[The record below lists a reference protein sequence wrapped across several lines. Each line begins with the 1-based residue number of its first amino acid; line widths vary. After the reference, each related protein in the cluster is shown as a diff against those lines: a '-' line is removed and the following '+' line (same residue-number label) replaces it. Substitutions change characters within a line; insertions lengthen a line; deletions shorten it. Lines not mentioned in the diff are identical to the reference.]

1 MNLFNLKA
9 TLAMDSTDYDRG
21 IDTAEKKVGGLKS
34 TITKLGI
41 GATVA
46 GIGKA
51 AIGVGMDFEAGMSQ
65 VAATMGISSDAVRRN
80 EGDFKLLSDAAKEAG
95 STTQFSATQSAEAL
109 NYLALAGND
118 AQTSVS
124 LLPTVLNAAA
134 AGGLELGYASD
145 LITDSMSAL
154 GLETKDTTTF
164 VDQLTMTSQKSN
176 TSMGQLGEAILT
188 VGGTAKKLKG
198 GTVELNTVLGML
210 ADEGLKGSQAGTA
223 LRNVI
228 LSLAAPTNTAAKELK
243 KLGVSAYDSKGNFRS
258 LDDIFIDLNKSTE
271 DLSESAKNQAF
282 TKIFNKND
290 LKAVE
295 TMLASC
301 GGRFDELS
309 GAIENSA
316 GAAEKTAKTMN
327 TNLKGALITLESA
340 LSGMGIEIYERFFKE
355 TLTNAVNTA
364 SESVQNLIKAF
375 KEGKL
380 DKTLI
385 AIGSAL
391 AGIITHISIMKGYAL
406 ATSVLSIGK
415 SLLTAASMV
424 KSFSGALALL
434 KAGMMAMGGPVTL
447 IVAGIS
453 AVVAGI
459 VYLWNTSDGF
469 RNFWIGLWEDIKKVT
484 TKSVEA
490 VGKFFTETLPKAFE
504 NAMKFIKE
512 NWQGLLLTLVAGPVG
527 IFKLFYD
534 NSEKFRN
541 KVNEVVGNVKD
552 YFVKMGEGISKTF
565 NSIKQWTVDTWNSF
579 KQNIREAVASVHE
592 SLVKF
597 STKVWEFFYVT
608 IPNAIQKGIEVV
620 SKFFLETLPNTV
632 SAGIEAVKTF
642 LSNLPIYIG
651 KLLGFIGGLVIRGVV
666 VVIQAIT
673 ETWTKVVEFFKNL
686 PNMIKEGLETAYNN
700 IVQWA
705 TDTWN
710 SITQWATNTWNT
722 FTQWCSDTW
731 TSISQWCSDTWNS
744 FTQWCSDTWNS
755 IIQWGKDTYN
765 SIVQWG
771 KDTWESFKQWT
782 KNTIETVTNWGRD
795 MWSKAKET
803 GKNFVN
809 SIVTFFSELPGKVK
823 TWFNNTIQKAVQW
836 KNDMINKAKET
847 GKAFGDW
854 LKTSL
859 QNLPNQM
866 MTIGRDIVRGVWQG
880 IVNMKNTFMNNVK
893 SFFGGIVDGAKSA
906 LGIHSPSREMRDEV
920 GKWIPAGVEVGI
932 KREMPKLNETVQDE
946 FNNLSNI
953 NVPIP
958 RISNENNQLNNS
970 NNARNTV
977 IEVPLNLD
985 GVEIARAIIEP
996 FKLIEGDYER
1006 SHNVKFAY

>member
-118 AQTSVS
+118 AQTSVG

-154 GLETKDTTTF
+154 GLKTKDTATF

-198 GTVELNTVLGML
+198 GTVELNTVLGIL

-228 LSLAAPTNTAAKELK
+228 LSLAAPTDTASKELK
-243 KLGVSAYDSKGNFRS
+243 KLGVNAYDANGNFKS
-258 LDDIFIDLNKSTE
+258 LDTIFTELLHST
-271 DLSESAKNQAF
+271 DNLSESAKNQAF

-295 TMLASC
+295 TLLANT

-309 GAIENSA
+309 GAIENSE
-316 GAAEKTAKTMN
+316 GAAKKTAKTMN
-327 TNLKGALITLESA
+327 TNLKGAITTLSSSLE
-340 LSGMGIEIYERFFKE
+340 GMGIAIFEKFKE
-355 TLTNAVNTA
+355 PLTKAVNTA
-364 SESVQNLIKAF
+364 ATAIQNLIKAF
-375 KEGKL
+375 NEGKL

-391 AGIITHISIMKGYAL
+391 AGVVTYMGIMKGYAI
-406 ATSVLSIGK
+406 ATSILGVAKGLI
-415 SLLTAASMV
+415 AAVSMV
-424 KSFSGALALL
+424 KSLSGAMAILNTVLLANPI
-434 KAGMMAMGGPVTL
+434 GL
-447 IVAGIS
+447 IVGAIG
-453 AVVAGI
+453 ALVAAF

-469 RNFWIGLWEDIKKVT
+469 RNFWIEVWNNIKEFTGTAIETIKN
-484 TKSVEA
+484 
-490 VGKFFTETLPKAFE
+490 FFTQTIPQAIDNMILWFQTLPTR
-504 NAMKFIKE
+504 I
-512 NWQGLLLTLVAGPVG
+512 
-527 IFKLFYD
+527 
-534 NSEKFRN
+534 SEWLQQT
-541 KVNEVVGNVKD
+541 
-552 YFVKMGEGISKTF
+552 I
-565 NSIKQWTVDTWNSF
+565 
-579 KQNIREAVASVHE
+579 
-592 SLVKF
+592 
-597 STKVWEFFYVT
+597 TKVGE
-608 IPNAIQKGIEVV
+608 
-620 SKFFLETLPNTV
+620 
-632 SAGIEAVKTF
+632 
-642 LSNLPIYIG
+642 
-651 KLLGFIGGLVIRGVV
+651 
-666 VVIQAIT
+666 
-673 ETWTKVVEFFKNL
+673 
-686 PNMIKEGLETAYNN
+686 
-700 IVQWA
+700 
-705 TDTWN
+705 
-710 SITQWATNTWNT
+710 WATNMWNKAIETGTNFLTGIITWFQELPNKIYYWLGYAIGYVVAWSIDMWNKAIETGQKFIEGIVTWFQQLPTKIKTWFDNT
-722 FTQWCSDTW
+722 VQKASEWLSSMKTKAVETGTQF
-731 TSISQWCSDTWNS
+731 I
-744 FTQWCSDTWNS
+744 
-755 IIQWGKDTYN
+755 N
-765 SIVQWG
+765 SIVGWFQ
-771 KDTWESFKQWT
+771 QLPT
-782 KNTIETVTNWGRD
+782 KI
-795 MWSKAKET
+795 
-803 GKNFVN
+803 
-809 SIVTFFSELPGKVK
+809 K
-823 TWFNNTIQKAVQW
+823 TWFDKTMLRVENFKT
-836 KNDMINKAKET
+836 DMINKAKET
-847 GKAFGDW
+847 GREFGKW
-854 LKTSL
+854 LENTLKE
-859 QNLPNQM
+859 LPNKM
-866 MTIGRDIVRGVWQG
+866 KEIGKNIVQGVWKG
-880 IVNMKNTFMNNVK
+880 ITNAKDWFMGNVK
-893 SFFGGIVDGAKSA
+893 SFFGGIVDGAKAA

>member
-65 VAATMGISSDAVRRN
+65 VAATMGISSDAIKRN

-118 AQTSVS
+118 AETSVS

-188 VGGTAKKLKG
+188 VGGTAKKLQG
-198 GTVELNTVLGML
+198 GTVELNTALGIL
-210 ADEGLKGSQAGTA
+210 ADSGIKGADGGTA

-228 LSLAAPTNTAAKELK
+228 LSLAAPTDTAAKELK
-243 KLGVSAYDSKGNFRS
+243 KLGVNAYDANGNFRS
-258 LDDIFIDLNKSTE
+258 LDDIFIDLNKSTNG
-271 DLSESAKNQAF
+271 LSEAAKNQAF
-282 TKIFNKND
+282 TKIFNKTD

-295 TMLASC
+295 ALLANA

-309 GAIENSA
+309 GAIEQSG
-316 GAAEKTAKTMN
+316 GAAEETAKTMN
-327 TNLKGALITLESA
+327 SNLKGAFTELNSA
-340 LSGMGIEIYERFFKE
+340 LEGAGIAIYEKFKE
-355 TLTNAVNTA
+355 PITNAVKTA
-364 SESVQNLIKAF
+364 TEWIQKLIKAF
-375 KEGKL
+375 NEGKL
-380 DKTLI
+380 DQTLI

-391 AGIITHISIMKGYAL
+391 SGIVTYMLIMKGLNIISAVTTI
-406 ATSVLSIGK
+406 AKSVFGVLKSI
-415 SLLTAASMV
+415 
-424 KSFSGALALL
+424 KSFSGALGLL
-434 KAGMMAMGGPVTL
+434 KGALAAMGGPVTL
-447 IVAGIS
+447 VVLGIS
-453 AVVAGI
+453 ALVAAF
-459 VYLWNTSDGF
+459 VYLWNTSEEF
-469 RNFWIGLWEDIKKVT
+469 RNFWINMWNNIKDFT
-484 TKSVEA
+484 GNAIEA
-490 VGKFFTETLPKAFE
+490 IKNFFT
-504 NAMKFIKE
+504 
-512 NWQGLLLTLVAGPVG
+512 Q
-527 IFKLFYD
+527 
-534 NSEKFRN
+534 
-541 KVNEVVGNVKD
+541 
-552 YFVKMGEGISKTF
+552 
-565 NSIKQWTVDTWNSF
+565 
-579 KQNIREAVASVHE
+579 
-592 SLVKF
+592 
-597 STKVWEFFYVT
+597 T
-608 IPNAIQKGIEVV
+608 IPQAIDNMILWFQE
-620 SKFFLETLPNTV
+620 LPTRI
-632 SAGIEAVKTF
+632 SEW
-642 LSNLPIYIG
+642 LQ
-651 KLLGFIGGLVIRGVV
+651 
-666 VVIQAIT
+666 QAIT
-673 ETWTKVVEFFKNL
+673 KVGEWATNMWNKAIETGTNFINAIVEFFSTL
-686 PNMIKEGLETAYNN
+686 PAKIGYFISFALVSVVKWGVDMWNKAVETGQKFIEGIVTWFQQLPTKIKTWFDNTVQKASEWLSNMKTKAVETGTQF
-700 IVQWA
+700 I
-705 TDTWN
+705 N
-710 SITQWATNTWNT
+710 SITTW
-722 FTQWCSDTW
+722 FQ
-731 TSISQWCSDTWNS
+731 QLP
-744 FTQWCSDTWNS
+744 
-755 IIQWGKDTYN
+755 
-765 SIVQWG
+765 
-771 KDTWESFKQWT
+771 T
-782 KNTIETVTNWGRD
+782 KI
-795 MWSKAKET
+795 
-803 GKNFVN
+803 
-809 SIVTFFSELPGKVK
+809 K
-823 TWFNNTIQKAVQW
+823 TWFDNTIQKVIQW

-866 MTIGRDIVRGVWQG
+866 MTIGRDIVNGVWKG
-880 IVNMKNTFMNNVK
+880 IVNMKNIFMNNVK
-893 SFFGGIVDGAKSA
+893 SFFGGIVDGAKAA

-946 FNNLSNI
+946 FNNLSNV

-958 RISNENNQLNNS
+958 KVSNENNQSNNS
-970 NNARNTV
+970 NNFKNTV

-996 FKLIEGDYER
+996 FKIIESEYDR
-1006 SHNVKFAY
+1006 SHNVRFSY

>member
-118 AQTSVS
+118 AQTSVG

-154 GLETKDTTTF
+154 GLKTKDTATF

-198 GTVELNTVLGML
+198 GTVELNTVLGIL

-228 LSLAAPTNTAAKELK
+228 LSLAAPTDTASKELK
-243 KLGVSAYDSKGNFRS
+243 KLGVNAYDANGNFKS
-258 LDDIFIDLNKSTE
+258 LDTIFTELLHST
-271 DLSESAKNQAF
+271 DNLSESAKNQAF

-295 TMLASC
+295 TLLANT

-309 GAIENSA
+309 GAIENSD
-316 GAAEKTAKTMN
+316 GAAKKTAKTMN
-327 TNLKGALITLESA
+327 TNLKGAITTLNSA
-340 LSGMGIEIYERFFKE
+340 LEGMGITIFEQFKE
-355 TLTNAVNTA
+355 PLTKAVNTA
-364 SESVQNLIKAF
+364 ATAIQNLIKAF
-375 KEGKL
+375 NEGKL

-391 AGIITHISIMKGYAL
+391 AGVVTYMGLMKGYAI
-406 ATSVLSIGK
+406 ATSIISIGK
-415 SLLTAASMV
+415 SLLTAVSMV
-424 KSFSGALALL
+424 KSLSGAMAILNTVLLANPI
-434 KAGMMAMGGPVTL
+434 GL
-447 IVAGIS
+447 IVGAIG
-453 AVVAGI
+453 ALVAAF

-469 RNFWIGLWEDIKKVT
+469 RNFWIELWNNIKEFTGTAIETIKN
-484 TKSVEA
+484 
-490 VGKFFTETLPKAFE
+490 FFTQTIPQAIDNMILWFQTLPTR
-504 NAMKFIKE
+504 I
-512 NWQGLLLTLVAGPVG
+512 
-527 IFKLFYD
+527 
-534 NSEKFRN
+534 SEWLQQT
-541 KVNEVVGNVKD
+541 
-552 YFVKMGEGISKTF
+552 I
-565 NSIKQWTVDTWNSF
+565 
-579 KQNIREAVASVHE
+579 
-592 SLVKF
+592 
-597 STKVWEFFYVT
+597 TKVGEWATNMWNKAIETGTNF
-608 IPNAIQKGIEVV
+608 INAI
-620 SKFFLETLPNTV
+620 
-632 SAGIEAVKTF
+632 
-642 LSNLPIYIG
+642 
-651 KLLGFIGGLVIRGVV
+651 
-666 VVIQAIT
+666 
-673 ETWTKVVEFFKNL
+673 VEFFSTL
-686 PNMIKEGLETAYNN
+686 PARIGYFISFALVSVVKWGVDMWNKAGETGEKFIQNITTWFQQLPTKIKTWFDNTVQKASEWLSSMKTKAVETG
-700 IVQWA
+700 
-705 TDTWN
+705 
-710 SITQWATNTWNT
+710 TQ
-722 FTQWCSDTW
+722 F
-731 TSISQWCSDTWNS
+731 I
-744 FTQWCSDTWNS
+744 
-755 IIQWGKDTYN
+755 N
-765 SIVQWG
+765 SIVGWFQ
-771 KDTWESFKQWT
+771 QLPT
-782 KNTIETVTNWGRD
+782 KI
-795 MWSKAKET
+795 
-803 GKNFVN
+803 
-809 SIVTFFSELPGKVK
+809 K
-823 TWFNNTIQKAVQW
+823 TWFDKTMLRVENFKT
-836 KNDMINKAKET
+836 DMINKAKET
-847 GKAFGDW
+847 GREFGKW
-854 LKTSL
+854 LENTLKE
-859 QNLPNQM
+859 LPNKM
-866 MTIGRDIVRGVWQG
+866 KEIGKNIVQGVWKG
-880 IVNMKNTFMNNVK
+880 ITNAKDWFMGNVK
-893 SFFGGIVDGAKSA
+893 SFFGGIVDGAKAA

>member
-41 GATVA
+41 GAAVTS
-46 GIGKA
+46 IGKA

-198 GTVELNTVLGML
+198 GTVELNTVLGIL

-228 LSLAAPTNTAAKELK
+228 LSLAAPTDTASKELK
-243 KLGVSAYDSKGNFRS
+243 KLGVNAYDTNGNFKS
-258 LDDIFIDLNKSTE
+258 LDTIFTELLHST
-271 DLSESAKNQAF
+271 DNLSESAKNQAF

-295 TMLASC
+295 TLLANT

-327 TNLKGALITLESA
+327 TNLKGAITTLNSA
-340 LSGMGIEIYERFFKE
+340 LEGMGITIFEQFKE
-355 TLTNAVNTA
+355 PLTKAVNTA
-364 SESVQNLIKAF
+364 ATAIQNLIKAF
-375 KEGKL
+375 NEGKL

-391 AGIITHISIMKGYAL
+391 AGVVTYMGIMKGYAI
-406 ATSVLSIGK
+406 ATSILGVAKGLI
-415 SLLTAASMV
+415 AAVSMV
-424 KSFSGALALL
+424 KSLSGAMAILNTVLLANPI
-434 KAGMMAMGGPVTL
+434 GL
-447 IVAGIS
+447 IVGAIG
-453 AVVAGI
+453 ALVAAF

-469 RNFWIGLWEDIKKVT
+469 RNFWIEVWNNIKEFTGTAIETIKN
-484 TKSVEA
+484 
-490 VGKFFTETLPKAFE
+490 FFTQTIPQAIDNMILWFQTLPTR
-504 NAMKFIKE
+504 I
-512 NWQGLLLTLVAGPVG
+512 
-527 IFKLFYD
+527 
-534 NSEKFRN
+534 SEWLQQT
-541 KVNEVVGNVKD
+541 
-552 YFVKMGEGISKTF
+552 I
-565 NSIKQWTVDTWNSF
+565 
-579 KQNIREAVASVHE
+579 
-592 SLVKF
+592 
-597 STKVWEFFYVT
+597 TKVGEWATNMWNKAIETGTNF
-608 IPNAIQKGIEVV
+608 INAI
-620 SKFFLETLPNTV
+620 
-632 SAGIEAVKTF
+632 
-642 LSNLPIYIG
+642 
-651 KLLGFIGGLVIRGVV
+651 
-666 VVIQAIT
+666 
-673 ETWTKVVEFFKNL
+673 VEFFSTLPARIGYFISFALVSVVKWGVDMWNKAGETGEKFIQNITTWFQQLPTKIKTWFDNTVQKASEWLASMKN
-686 PNMIKEGLETAYNN
+686 KAVETG
-700 IVQWA
+700 
-705 TDTWN
+705 
-710 SITQWATNTWNT
+710 TQ
-722 FTQWCSDTW
+722 F
-731 TSISQWCSDTWNS
+731 I
-744 FTQWCSDTWNS
+744 
-755 IIQWGKDTYN
+755 N
-765 SIVQWG
+765 SIVSWFQ
-771 KDTWESFKQWT
+771 Q
-782 KNTIETVTNWGRD
+782 
-795 MWSKAKET
+795 
-803 GKNFVN
+803 
-809 SIVTFFSELPGKVK
+809 LPTKVK
-823 TWFNNTIQKAVQW
+823 TWFDNTIQKVIQW
-836 KNDMINKAKET
+836 KNDMVNKAKET

-859 QNLPNQM
+859 KNLPNQM

-893 SFFGGIVDGAKSA
+893 SFFGGIVDGAKAA
-906 LGIHSPSREMRDEV
+906 LDIHSPSREMRDEV

-970 NNARNTV
+970 NNFKNTV

>member
-41 GATVA
+41 GTAVA

-51 AIGVGMDFEAGMSQ
+51 AIGVGQDFEAGMSQ

-154 GLETKDTTTF
+154 GLETEDTATF
-164 VDQLTMTSQKSN
+164 VDQLAKTSQKSN
-176 TSMGQLGEAILT
+176 TSLGQLGEAILT
-188 VGGTAKKLKG
+188 VGGTAKKLQG
-198 GTVELNTVLGML
+198 GTVELNTALGIL
-210 ADEGLKGSQAGTA
+210 ADNGIKGAEGGTA

-228 LSLAAPTNTAAKELK
+228 LSLSAPTDTAAKELK
-243 KLGVSAYDSKGNFRS
+243 KLGVNAYDANGNFRS
-258 LDDIFIDLNKSTE
+258 LDDIFIDLNKSTNG
-271 DLSESAKNQAF
+271 LSEAAKNQAF
-282 TKIFNKND
+282 TKIFNKTD

-295 TMLASC
+295 ALLANA

-309 GAIENSA
+309 GAIEQSG
-316 GAAEKTAKTMN
+316 GAAEEMAKTMN
-327 TNLKGALITLESA
+327 SNLKGAFTELNSA
-340 LSGMGIEIYERFFKE
+340 LEGAGIAVYEKFKE
-355 TLTNAVNTA
+355 PLTNAIKTA
-364 SESVQNLIKAF
+364 TEWVQKLIKAF
-375 KEGKL
+375 NEGKL
-380 DKTLI
+380 DQTLI

-391 AGIITHISIMKGYAL
+391 SGIITYMAIMKGYAIV
-406 ATSVLSIGK
+406 TSIIGIGK
-415 SLLTAASMV
+415 ALVTAASMV

-434 KAGMMAMGGPVTL
+434 KAALAAIGGPITL
-447 IVAGIS
+447 IIAGIS
-453 AVVAGI
+453 ALVAGF

-469 RNFWIGLWEDIKKVT
+469 RNFWINMWNNIKEFTGTAIETIKN
-484 TKSVEA
+484 
-490 VGKFFTETLPKAFE
+490 FFTQTIPQAIDNMILWFQTLPTR
-504 NAMKFIKE
+504 I
-512 NWQGLLLTLVAGPVG
+512 
-527 IFKLFYD
+527 
-534 NSEKFRN
+534 
-541 KVNEVVGNVKD
+541 
-552 YFVKMGEGISKTF
+552 GEWLQQTITG
-565 NSIKQWTVDTWNSF
+565 V
-579 KQNIREAVASVHE
+579 
-592 SLVKF
+592 
-597 STKVWEFFYVT
+597 ST
-608 IPNAIQKGIEVV
+608 
-620 SKFFLETLPNTV
+620 
-632 SAGIEAVKTF
+632 
-642 LSNLPIYIG
+642 
-651 KLLGFIGGLVIRGVV
+651 
-666 VVIQAIT
+666 
-673 ETWTKVVEFFKNL
+673 
-686 PNMIKEGLETAYNN
+686 
-700 IVQWA
+700 
-705 TDTWN
+705 
-710 SITQWATNTWNT
+710 WATNMWNT
-722 FTQWCSDTW
+722 AVETGSNFLTGIITWFQELPGKIYYWLGYAIGYVIGWAVDMWNKAGETGEKFIQNITTWFQQLPTKIKTWFDNTVQKASEWLASMKNKAVETGTQF
-731 TSISQWCSDTWNS
+731 I
-744 FTQWCSDTWNS
+744 
-755 IIQWGKDTYN
+755 N
-765 SIVQWG
+765 SIVSWFQ
-771 KDTWESFKQWT
+771 Q
-782 KNTIETVTNWGRD
+782 
-795 MWSKAKET
+795 
-803 GKNFVN
+803 
-809 SIVTFFSELPGKVK
+809 LPTKVK
-823 TWFNNTIQKAVQW
+823 TWFDNTIQKVIQW
-836 KNDMINKAKET
+836 KNDMVNKAKET

-866 MTIGRDIVRGVWQG
+866 MTIGRDIVNGVWKG
-880 IVNMKNTFMNNVK
+880 IVNMKNIFMNNVK
-893 SFFGGIVDGAKSA
+893 SFFGGIVDGAKAA

-958 RISNENNQLNNS
+958 RISNENTQSNNS

>member
-21 IDTAEKKVGGLKS
+21 IDTAERKVGSLKS

-41 GATVA
+41 GTAVA

-51 AIGVGMDFEAGMSQ
+51 AISVGQDFEAGMSQ
-65 VAATMGISSDAVRRN
+65 VAATMGISSDAVRKN

-154 GLETKDTTTF
+154 GLETEDTSKF
-164 VDQLTMTSQKSN
+164 VDQLAKTSQKSN
-176 TSMGQLGEAILT
+176 TSLGQLGEAILT

-198 GTVELNTVLGML
+198 GTVELNTALGIL
-210 ADEGLKGSQAGTA
+210 ADNGIKGSEGGTA

-228 LSLAAPTNTAAKELK
+228 LSLSAPTDTASKQLK
-243 KLGVSAYDSKGNFRS
+243 KLGVNAYDANGNFRS
-258 LDDIFIDLNKSTE
+258 LDDIMGDLGRST
-271 DLSESAKNQAF
+271 DKLSESARNQAF
-282 TKIFNKND
+282 TKIFNKTD

-295 TMLASC
+295 ALLAGQ
-301 GGRFDELS
+301 GGRFGELASQIRNS
-309 GAIENSA
+309 G
-316 GAAEKTAKTMN
+316 GAAEEMANTMN
-327 TNLKGALITLESA
+327 SNLKGAITTLGSA
-340 LSGMGIEIYERFFKE
+340 LEGAGIAIYEKFKGP
-355 TLTNAVNTA
+355 LTKAVNAAAT
-364 SESVQNLIKAF
+364 SIQNLIKAF
-375 KEGKL
+375 NDGKL

-391 AGIITHISIMKGYAL
+391 AGVVTYMGIMKGYAI
-406 ATSVLSIGK
+406 ATSILGVAKGLI
-415 SLLTAASMV
+415 AAVSMV
-424 KSFSGALALL
+424 KSLSGAMAILNTVLLANPI
-434 KAGMMAMGGPVTL
+434 GL
-447 IVAGIS
+447 IVGAIG
-453 AVVAGI
+453 ALVAAF

-469 RNFWIGLWEDIKKVT
+469 RNFWIEVWNNIKEFTGTAIETIKN
-484 TKSVEA
+484 
-490 VGKFFTETLPKAFE
+490 FFTQTIPQAIDNMILWFQTLPTRISEWLQQAITKVGEWATNMWNKAIETGTNFI
-504 NAMKFIKE
+504 NAIVEFFSTLPAKIGYFISFALVSVVKWGVDMWNKAIETGQKFIK
-512 NWQGLLLTLVAGPVG
+512 G
-527 IFKLFYD
+527 IVTWFQQLPTK
-534 NSEKFRN
+534 
-541 KVNEVVGNVKD
+541 
-552 YFVKMGEGISKTF
+552 IKTWF
-565 NSIKQWTVDTWNSF
+565 D
-579 KQNIREAVASVHE
+579 
-592 SLVKF
+592 
-597 STKVWEFFYVT
+597 
-608 IPNAIQKGIEVV
+608 
-620 SKFFLETLPNTV
+620 NTV
-632 SAGIEAVKTF
+632 QKASEWLSSMKTKAVET
-642 LSNLPIYIG
+642 G
-651 KLLGFIGGLVIRGVV
+651 TQFI
-666 VVIQAIT
+666 
-673 ETWTKVVEFFKNL
+673 
-686 PNMIKEGLETAYNN
+686 
-700 IVQWA
+700 
-705 TDTWN
+705 
-710 SITQWATNTWNT
+710 
-722 FTQWCSDTW
+722 
-731 TSISQWCSDTWNS
+731 
-744 FTQWCSDTWNS
+744 
-755 IIQWGKDTYN
+755 N
-765 SIVQWG
+765 SIVSWFQ
-771 KDTWESFKQWT
+771 Q
-782 KNTIETVTNWGRD
+782 
-795 MWSKAKET
+795 
-803 GKNFVN
+803 
-809 SIVTFFSELPGKVK
+809 LPTKVK
-823 TWFNNTIQKAVQW
+823 TWFDNTIQKVIQW
-836 KNDMINKAKET
+836 KNDMVNKAKET

-859 QNLPNQM
+859 KNLPNQM

-893 SFFGGIVDGAKSA
+893 SFFGGIVDGAKAA

-958 RISNENNQLNNS
+958 RISNGNNQLNNS
-970 NNARNTV
+970 NNIKNTV

>member
-41 GATVA
+41 GTAVA

-51 AIGVGMDFEAGMSQ
+51 AISVGQDFEAGMSQ

-95 STTQFSATQSAEAL
+95 SSTQFSATQSAEAL

-134 AGGLELGYASD
+134 AGGLDLGYASD
-145 LITDSMSAL
+145 VITDSMSAL
-154 GLETKDTTTF
+154 GLETKDTATF
-164 VDQLTMTSQKSN
+164 VDQLTKTSQKSN

-198 GTVELNTVLGML
+198 GTIELNTVLGIL
-210 ADEGLKGSQAGTA
+210 ADEGTKGAEAGTA
-223 LRNVI
+223 LRNII
-228 LSLAAPTNTAAKELK
+228 LSLSAPTNTAAKELK
-243 KLGVSAYDSKGNFRS
+243 KLGVSAYDSQGNFRS
-258 LDDIFIDLNKSTE
+258 LDDIFIDLHKST
-271 DLSESAKNQAF
+271 DNLSESAKNQAF
-282 TKIFNKND
+282 TKIFNKTD

-316 GAAEKTAKTMN
+316 GAAEETAKTMN
-327 TNLKGALITLESA
+327 TNLKGALTTLGSA
-340 LSGMGIEIYERFFKE
+340 LEGMGITIYETFKE
-355 TLTNAVNTA
+355 PLTNAVNSAATA
-364 SESVQNLIKAF
+364 IQDLIKAF
-375 KEGKL
+375 NEGKL

-391 AGIITHISIMKGYAL
+391 AGVITYMAIMKGYTIV
-406 ATSVLSIGK
+406 TSVLGVAK
-415 SLLTAASMV
+415 ALFTAASMV
-424 KSFSGALALL
+424 KSLSGALALL
-434 KAGMMAMGGPVTL
+434 QAAIAAIGGPVTL
-447 IVAGIS
+447 VIAGIS
-453 AVVAGI
+453 ALVAGF

-469 RNFWIGLWEDIKKVT
+469 RNFWIELWNNIKEFTGTAIETIKN
-484 TKSVEA
+484 
-490 VGKFFTETLPKAFE
+490 FFTQTIPQAIDNMILWFQTLPTR
-504 NAMKFIKE
+504 I
-512 NWQGLLLTLVAGPVG
+512 
-527 IFKLFYD
+527 
-534 NSEKFRN
+534 SEWLQQT
-541 KVNEVVGNVKD
+541 
-552 YFVKMGEGISKTF
+552 I
-565 NSIKQWTVDTWNSF
+565 
-579 KQNIREAVASVHE
+579 
-592 SLVKF
+592 
-597 STKVWEFFYVT
+597 TKVGEWATNMWNKAIETGTNF
-608 IPNAIQKGIEVV
+608 INAI
-620 SKFFLETLPNTV
+620 
-632 SAGIEAVKTF
+632 
-642 LSNLPIYIG
+642 
-651 KLLGFIGGLVIRGVV
+651 
-666 VVIQAIT
+666 
-673 ETWTKVVEFFKNL
+673 VEFFSTL
-686 PNMIKEGLETAYNN
+686 PARIGYFISFALVSVVKWGVDMWNKAGETGEKFIQNITTWFQQLPTKIKTWFDNTVQKASEWLSSMKTKAVETG
-700 IVQWA
+700 
-705 TDTWN
+705 
-710 SITQWATNTWNT
+710 TQ
-722 FTQWCSDTW
+722 F
-731 TSISQWCSDTWNS
+731 I
-744 FTQWCSDTWNS
+744 
-755 IIQWGKDTYN
+755 N
-765 SIVQWG
+765 SIVGWFQ
-771 KDTWESFKQWT
+771 QLPT
-782 KNTIETVTNWGRD
+782 KI
-795 MWSKAKET
+795 
-803 GKNFVN
+803 
-809 SIVTFFSELPGKVK
+809 K
-823 TWFNNTIQKAVQW
+823 TWFDKTMLKVQNF
-836 KNDMINKAKET
+836 KTDMINKAKET
-847 GKAFGDW
+847 GREFGKW
-854 LKTSL
+854 LEDTLKD
-859 QNLPNQM
+859 LPNKM
-866 MTIGRDIVRGVWQG
+866 KDIGKNIVEGVWKG
-880 IVNMKNTFMNNVK
+880 IKNAKDWFMGNVK
-893 SFFGGIVDGAKSA
+893 SFFGGIVDGAKAA

>member
-21 IDTAEKKVGGLKS
+21 IDTAERKVGGLKS

-65 VAATMGISSDAVRRN
+65 VAATMGISSEAIRNN

-95 STTQFSATQSAEAL
+95 ATTQFSASQSAEAL

-124 LLPTVLNAAA
+124 LLPTVLDAAA

-154 GLETKDTTTF
+154 GLETEDTSKF
-164 VDQLTMTSQKSN
+164 VDQLAKTSQKSN
-176 TSMGQLGEAILT
+176 TSLGQLGEAILT
-188 VGGTAKKLKG
+188 VGGTAKKLQG
-198 GTVELNTVLGML
+198 GTVELNTALGIL
-210 ADEGLKGSQAGTA
+210 ADNGIKGAEGGTA

-228 LSLAAPTNTAAKELK
+228 LSLSAPTDTAAKQLK
-243 KLGVSAYDSKGNFRS
+243 KLGVNAYDAKGNFRS
-258 LDDIFIDLNKSTE
+258 LDDIFIDLYKST
-271 DLSESAKNQAF
+271 DKLSESAKNQAF
-282 TKIFNKND
+282 TKIFNKTD

-295 TMLASC
+295 ALIASS

-309 GAIENSA
+309 GAIEQSE
-316 GAAEKTAKTMN
+316 GAAKEMAKTMN
-327 TNLKGALITLESA
+327 TNLKGALTTLESA

-355 TLTNAVNTA
+355 TLTNAVNVA
-364 SESVQNLIKAF
+364 SESIQKLIKVF
-375 KEGKL
+375 QEGKL

-391 AGIITHISIMKGYAL
+391 AGIITYMGIMKGYAI
-406 ATSVLSIGK
+406 ATSILGIAK
-415 SLLTAASMV
+415 SLINVVSMI

-434 KAGMMAMGGPVTL
+434 KAAIAAIGGPVTL
-447 IVAGIS
+447 VVAGIS
-453 AVVAGI
+453 ALVAGF

-469 RNFWIGLWEDIKKVT
+469 RKFWIDLWNGIKEATIKA
-484 TKSVEA
+484 VESIS
-490 VGKFFTETLPKAFE
+490 KFFTETLPNAFKS
-504 NAMKFIKE
+504 AMNFIKE
-512 NWQGLLLTLVAGPVG
+512 NWQGLLLTLVAGPIG

-541 KVNEVVGNVKD
+541 KVNEVVGKVKD

-565 NSIKQWTVDTWNSF
+565 NSIKQWTKDTWDGF
-579 KQNIREAVASVHE
+579 KQKIKESIEKVHK
-592 SLVKF
+592 SLVEF

-608 IPNAIQKGIEVV
+608 IPNAVKRGIETMG
-620 SKFFLETLPNTV
+620 KFFSETLPNAIST
-632 SAGIEAVKTF
+632 GIEKIKTF
-642 LSNLPIYIG
+642 ISNIPQYIG
-651 KLLGFIGGLVIRGVV
+651 YVLGFIGGIIIRGVT
-666 VVIQAIT
+666 VIIT
-673 ETWTKVVEFFKNL
+673 SISEAWTKVVEFFKNL
-686 PNMIKEGLETAYNN
+686 PNMIKEGLTSAYNN
-700 IVQWA
+700 ITQWA

-710 SITQWATNTWNT
+710 SITQWATNTWNSI
-722 FTQWCSDTW
+722 TQWASN
-731 TSISQWCSDTWNS
+731 TWNT

-755 IIQWGKDTYN
+755 ITQWGKDTWDSIIQWGKNTYD

-771 KDTWESFKQWT
+771 KDTWDSFKQWT
-782 KNTIETVTNWGRD
+782 KNTIETVSNWASD
-795 MWSKAKET
+795 MWNKAKET

-823 TWFNNTIQKAVQW
+823 TWFNNTMERVNQW

-866 MTIGRDIVRGVWQG
+866 MSIGRDIVRGVWQG

-893 SFFGGIVDGAKSA
+893 SFFGGIVDGAKAA

-958 RISNENNQLNNS
+958 RISNENTQSNNS

>member
-65 VAATMGISSDAVRRN
+65 VAATMGISSEAIKNN

-154 GLETKDTTTF
+154 GLETEDTTMF
-164 VDQLTMTSQKSN
+164 VDQLAKTSQKSN
-176 TSMGQLGEAILT
+176 TSLGQLGEAILT

-198 GTVELNTVLGML
+198 GTVELNTALGIL
-210 ADEGLKGSQAGTA
+210 ADNGIKGAEGGTA

-228 LSLAAPTNTAAKELK
+228 LSLSAPTDTAAKQLK
-243 KLGVSAYDSKGNFRS
+243 KLGVNAYDANGNFRS
-258 LDDIFIDLNKSTE
+258 LDDIFIDLYKST
-271 DLSESAKNQAF
+271 DKLSESAKNQAF
-282 TKIFNKND
+282 TKIFNKTD

-295 TMLASC
+295 ALIASS

-309 GAIENSA
+309 GAIEDS
-316 GAAEKTAKTMN
+316 GGVAEEMANTMN
-327 TNLKGALITLESA
+327 TNLKGAITTLNSA
-340 LSGMGIEIYERFFKE
+340 LEGMGITIFEQFKE
-355 TLTNAVNTA
+355 PLTEAVNSAATA
-364 SESVQNLIKAF
+364 VQDLIKAF
-375 KEGKL
+375 NEGKL
-380 DKTLI
+380 DKILI

-434 KAGMMAMGGPVTL
+434 KAGMMAIGGPVTL

-469 RNFWIGLWEDIKKVT
+469 RNFWIELWEDIKKVT

-490 VGKFFTETLPKAFE
+490 VSKFFTETLPKAFE
-504 NAMKFIKE
+504 NAMKFIKD

-541 KVNEVVGNVKD
+541 KVNEVVEDVKK
-552 YFVKMGEGISKTF
+552 YFAKMGEGISNTF
-565 NSIKQWTVDTWNSF
+565 NSIKQWTKDTWDSF
-579 KQNIREAVASVHE
+579 KQKVKEAIENVHE

-608 IPNAIQKGIEVV
+608 IPNAIQKGIEAV

-651 KLLGFIGGLVIRGVV
+651 ELLGFIGGLVIRGVV

-795 MWSKAKET
+795 MWNKAKET

-823 TWFNNTIQKAVQW
+823 TWFNNTIQKVVQW

-847 GKAFGDW
+847 GKEFAKW
-854 LKTSL
+854 LEDSL
-859 QNLPNQM
+859 KELPNKM
-866 MTIGRDIVRGVWQG
+866 KDIGKNIVDGVWKG
-880 IVNMKNTFMNNVK
+880 IKNAKEWFMGNVK
-893 SFFGGIVDGAKSA
+893 SFFGGIVDGAKNA

-958 RISNENNQLNNS
+958 RISNENIQLNNS
-970 NNARNTV
+970 NNIKNTV

>member
-9 TLAMDSTDYDRG
+9 TLAMDSADYDRG
-21 IDTAEKKVGGLKS
+21 IDTAEKKVGDLKS

-41 GATVA
+41 GTAVA

-51 AIGVGMDFEAGMSQ
+51 AIGVGQDFEAGMSQ

-154 GLETKDTTTF
+154 GLETEDTATF
-164 VDQLTMTSQKSN
+164 VDQLAKTSQKSN
-176 TSMGQLGEAILT
+176 TSLGQLGEAILT
-188 VGGTAKKLKG
+188 VGGTAKKLQG
-198 GTVELNTVLGML
+198 GTVELNTALGIL
-210 ADEGLKGSQAGTA
+210 ADNGIKGAEGGTA

-228 LSLAAPTNTAAKELK
+228 LSLSAPTDTAAKELK
-243 KLGVSAYDSKGNFRS
+243 KLGVNAYDANGNFRS
-258 LDDIFIDLNKSTE
+258 LDDIFIDLNKSTNG
-271 DLSESAKNQAF
+271 LSEAAKNQAF
-282 TKIFNKND
+282 TKIFNKTD

-295 TMLASC
+295 ALLANA

-309 GAIENSA
+309 GAIEQSG
-316 GAAEKTAKTMN
+316 GAAEEMAKTMN
-327 TNLKGALITLESA
+327 SNLKGAITTLNSA
-340 LSGMGIEIYERFFKE
+340 LEGAGIAIYEKFKGP
-355 TLTNAVNTA
+355 LTEAVNGAATA
-364 SESVQNLIKAF
+364 IQNLIKAF
-375 KEGKL
+375 NEGKL
-380 DKTLI
+380 DETLI

-453 AVVAGI
+453 TVVAGI

-469 RNFWIGLWEDIKKVT
+469 RNFWIGMWNNIKEFTGTAIETIKN
-484 TKSVEA
+484 
-490 VGKFFTETLPKAFE
+490 FFTQTIPQAIDNMILWFQTLPTRISEWLQQTITKVGEWATNMWNKAIETGTNFLTGIITWFQE
-504 NAMKFIKE
+504 LPNKIYYWLGYAIGYVVAWSIDMWNKAGETGEKFI
-512 NWQGLLLTLVAGPVG
+512 
-527 IFKLFYD
+527 
-534 NSEKFRN
+534 
-541 KVNEVVGNVKD
+541 
-552 YFVKMGEGISKTF
+552 
-565 NSIKQWTVDTWNSF
+565 
-579 KQNIREAVASVHE
+579 QNITTWFQQ
-592 SLVKF
+592 LP
-597 STKVWEFFYVT
+597 TKIKTWFD
-608 IPNAIQKGIEVV
+608 
-620 SKFFLETLPNTV
+620 NTV
-632 SAGIEAVKTF
+632 QKASEWLSSMKTKAVET
-642 LSNLPIYIG
+642 G
-651 KLLGFIGGLVIRGVV
+651 TQFI
-666 VVIQAIT
+666 
-673 ETWTKVVEFFKNL
+673 
-686 PNMIKEGLETAYNN
+686 
-700 IVQWA
+700 
-705 TDTWN
+705 N
-710 SITQWATNTWNT
+710 SITTW
-722 FTQWCSDTW
+722 FQ
-731 TSISQWCSDTWNS
+731 QLP
-744 FTQWCSDTWNS
+744 
-755 IIQWGKDTYN
+755 
-765 SIVQWG
+765 
-771 KDTWESFKQWT
+771 T
-782 KNTIETVTNWGRD
+782 KI
-795 MWSKAKET
+795 
-803 GKNFVN
+803 
-809 SIVTFFSELPGKVK
+809 K
-823 TWFNNTIQKAVQW
+823 TWFDNTIQKVIQW

-854 LKTSL
+854 LKTSM

-880 IVNMKNTFMNNVK
+880 IVNMKNVFMNNVK
-893 SFFGGIVDGAKSA
+893 SFFGGIVDGAKAA

-958 RISNENNQLNNS
+958 RISNENTQSNNS

>member
-65 VAATMGISSDAVRRN
+65 VAATMGISSEAIKNN

-154 GLETKDTTTF
+154 GLETEDTTMF
-164 VDQLTMTSQKSN
+164 VDQLAKTSQKSN
-176 TSMGQLGEAILT
+176 TSLGQLGEAILT

-198 GTVELNTVLGML
+198 GTVELNTALGIL
-210 ADEGLKGSQAGTA
+210 ADNGIKGAEGGTA

-228 LSLAAPTNTAAKELK
+228 LSLSAPTDTAAKQLK
-243 KLGVSAYDSKGNFRS
+243 KLGVNAYDANGNFRS
-258 LDDIFIDLNKSTE
+258 LDDIFIDLYKST
-271 DLSESAKNQAF
+271 DKLSESAKNQAF
-282 TKIFNKND
+282 TKIFNKTD

-295 TMLASC
+295 ALIASS

-309 GAIENSA
+309 GAIEDSG
-316 GAAEKTAKTMN
+316 GAAEEMANTMN
-327 TNLKGALITLESA
+327 TNLKGAITTLNSA
-340 LSGMGIEIYERFFKE
+340 LEGMGITIFEQFKE
-355 TLTNAVNTA
+355 PLTEAVNSAATA
-364 SESVQNLIKAF
+364 VQDLIKAF
-375 KEGKL
+375 NEGKL

-391 AGIITHISIMKGYAL
+391 AGVLTYMALMKGYAI
-406 ATSVLSIGK
+406 ATSVLGIAK
-415 SLLTAASMV
+415 ALFTAATMV
-424 KSFSGALALL
+424 KSVSGALALL
-434 KAGMMAMGGPVTL
+434 QAAIAAIGGPVTL
-447 IVAGIS
+447 VIAGIS
-453 AVVAGI
+453 ALVAAF

-469 RNFWIGLWEDIKKVT
+469 RNFWIEVWNNIKEFTRTAIETIKN
-484 TKSVEA
+484 
-490 VGKFFTETLPKAFE
+490 FFTQTIPQAIDNMILWFQTLPTR
-504 NAMKFIKE
+504 I
-512 NWQGLLLTLVAGPVG
+512 
-527 IFKLFYD
+527 
-534 NSEKFRN
+534 
-541 KVNEVVGNVKD
+541 
-552 YFVKMGEGISKTF
+552 GEWLQQTITG
-565 NSIKQWTVDTWNSF
+565 V
-579 KQNIREAVASVHE
+579 
-592 SLVKF
+592 
-597 STKVWEFFYVT
+597 ST
-608 IPNAIQKGIEVV
+608 
-620 SKFFLETLPNTV
+620 
-632 SAGIEAVKTF
+632 
-642 LSNLPIYIG
+642 
-651 KLLGFIGGLVIRGVV
+651 
-666 VVIQAIT
+666 
-673 ETWTKVVEFFKNL
+673 
-686 PNMIKEGLETAYNN
+686 
-700 IVQWA
+700 
-705 TDTWN
+705 
-710 SITQWATNTWNT
+710 WATNMWNT
-722 FTQWCSDTW
+722 AVETGSNFLTGVITWFQELPGKIYYWLGYAIGYVIGWAVDMWNKAGETGEKFIQNITTWFQQLPTKIKTWFDNTVQKASEWLSSMKTKAVETGTQF
-731 TSISQWCSDTWNS
+731 I
-744 FTQWCSDTWNS
+744 
-755 IIQWGKDTYN
+755 N
-765 SIVQWG
+765 SIVSWFQ
-771 KDTWESFKQWT
+771 Q
-782 KNTIETVTNWGRD
+782 
-795 MWSKAKET
+795 
-803 GKNFVN
+803 
-809 SIVTFFSELPGKVK
+809 LPTKVK
-823 TWFNNTIQKAVQW
+823 TWFDNTIQKVIQW
-836 KNDMINKAKET
+836 KNDMIKKAKDT
-847 GKAFGDW
+847 GKEFGKW
-854 LKTSL
+854 LEDSL
-859 QNLPNQM
+859 KELPNKM
-866 MTIGRDIVRGVWQG
+866 KDIGKNIVDGVWKG
-880 IVNMKNTFMNNVK
+880 IKNAKEWFMGNVK
-893 SFFGGIVDGAKSA
+893 SFFGGIVDGAKNA

-970 NNARNTV
+970 NNFKNTV

>member
-1 MNLFNLKA
+1 MNLFNLEA
-9 TLAMDSTDYDRG
+9 VLSMDTSEYDRG
-21 IDTAEKKVGGLKS
+21 LSNAENKTGSLKS

-41 GATVA
+41 GTAVA

-51 AIGVGMDFEAGMSQ
+51 AIGVGQDFEAGMSQ

-134 AGGLELGYASD
+134 AGGLDLGYASD

-164 VDQLTMTSQKSN
+164 VDQLTKTSQKSN

-198 GTVELNTVLGML
+198 GTVELTTALGIL
-210 ADEGLKGSQAGTA
+210 ADEGTKGSEAGTA
-223 LRNVI
+223 LRNII

-243 KLGVSAYDSKGNFRS
+243 KLGVSAYDTNGNFRS
-258 LDDIFIDLNKSTE
+258 LDDIFIDLHKSTNN
-271 DLSESAKNQAF
+271 LSESAKNQAF
-282 TKIFNKND
+282 TKIFNKTD

-309 GAIENSA
+309 GAIEDSA
-316 GAAEKTAKTMN
+316 GAAEETAKTMN
-327 TNLKGALITLESA
+327 MNLKGALTTLGSA
-340 LSGMGIEIYERFFKE
+340 LEGVGITIYETFKE
-355 TLTNAVNTA
+355 PLTEAVNSAATGI
-364 SESVQNLIKAF
+364 QNLIKAF
-375 KEGKL
+375 NEGKL

-391 AGIITHISIMKGYAL
+391 AGVVTYMGIMKGYAIV
-406 ATSVLSIGK
+406 TSVLSVGK
-415 SLLTAASMV
+415 ALLTAASMV

-434 KAGMMAMGGPVTL
+434 QAAIAAIGGPVTL
-447 IVAGIS
+447 VVAGIS
-453 AVVAGI
+453 ALVAAF

-469 RNFWIGLWEDIKKVT
+469 RNFWIELWNNIKEFTGTAIETIKN
-484 TKSVEA
+484 
-490 VGKFFTETLPKAFE
+490 FFTQTIPQAIDNMILWFQTLPTRISEWLQQTITNVGEWATNMWNKAIE
-504 NAMKFIKE
+504 TGTNFI
-512 NWQGLLLTLVAGPVG
+512 
-527 IFKLFYD
+527 
-534 NSEKFRN
+534 
-541 KVNEVVGNVKD
+541 
-552 YFVKMGEGISKTF
+552 
-565 NSIKQWTVDTWNSF
+565 
-579 KQNIREAVASVHE
+579 
-592 SLVKF
+592 
-597 STKVWEFFYVT
+597 
-608 IPNAIQKGIEVV
+608 NAI
-620 SKFFLETLPNTV
+620 
-632 SAGIEAVKTF
+632 
-642 LSNLPIYIG
+642 
-651 KLLGFIGGLVIRGVV
+651 
-666 VVIQAIT
+666 
-673 ETWTKVVEFFKNL
+673 VEFFSTL
-686 PNMIKEGLETAYNN
+686 PARIGYFISFALVSVVKWGVDMWNKAGETGEKFIQNITTWFQQLPTKIKTWFDNTVQKASEWLSSMKTKAVETG
-700 IVQWA
+700 
-705 TDTWN
+705 
-710 SITQWATNTWNT
+710 TQ
-722 FTQWCSDTW
+722 F
-731 TSISQWCSDTWNS
+731 I
-744 FTQWCSDTWNS
+744 
-755 IIQWGKDTYN
+755 N
-765 SIVQWG
+765 SIVGWFQ
-771 KDTWESFKQWT
+771 QLPT
-782 KNTIETVTNWGRD
+782 KI
-795 MWSKAKET
+795 
-803 GKNFVN
+803 
-809 SIVTFFSELPGKVK
+809 K
-823 TWFNNTIQKAVQW
+823 TWFDKTMLKVQNF
-836 KNDMINKAKET
+836 KTDMINKAKET
-847 GKAFGDW
+847 GREFGKW
-854 LKTSL
+854 LEDTLKD
-859 QNLPNQM
+859 LPNKM
-866 MTIGRDIVRGVWQG
+866 KDIGKNIVDGVWKG
-880 IVNMKNTFMNNVK
+880 IKNAKDWFMGNVK
-893 SFFGGIVDGAKSA
+893 SFFGGIVDGAKAA